1 MTNTRTYTSRR
12 SNILSALATKLKDI
26 DGSGA
31 FLTDVGNNVET
42 RLKFWD
48 EVQDFPAIHLNA
60 GSETRVY
67 QAGGFKDR
75 YLNITIRCYVSDE
88 TDATEALNL
97 LMEDIE
103 TVVEDNSRLK
113 YYDAMNN
120 EYNTQQITII
130 SIFTDEGVLD
140 PLGVGEI
147 EIEVRY

>member
-1 MTNTRTYTSRR
+1 MVKSRTYTSRR
-12 SNILSALATKLKDI
+12 ANILNGLALRLKDI

-31 FLTDVGNNVET
+31 FLSDLSNNVET

-48 EVQDFPAIHLNA
+48 EVQDFPAVHLNA
-60 GSETRVY
+60 GSETREY
-67 QAGGFKDR
+67 QAGGYKDR
-75 YLNITIRCYVSDE
+75 FLSVTVRCYVSDE
-88 TDATEALNL
+88 DNATEALNI

-103 TVVEDNSRLK
+103 TVLEDNSRLK

-120 EYNTQQITII
+120 EYHTQQITII
-130 SIFTDEGVLD
+130 SITTDEGVLE

>member
-1 MTNTRTYTSRR
+1 MANRDYTSRR
-12 SNILSALATKLKDI
+12 SNILNALATKLKDI

-31 FLTDVGNNVET
+31 FLTDVANNVET

-60 GSETRVY
+60 GTETRDY
-67 QAGGFKDR
+67 QAGGYKDR
-75 YLNITIRCYVSDE
+75 YLSITIRCYVSDD
-88 TDATEALNL
+88 TDSTEALNL
-97 LMEDIE
+97 LMEDVE

-120 EYNTQQITII
+120 EYNAQQITVV
-130 SIFTDEGVLD
+130 SIVTDEGVLD

>member
-1 MTNTRTYTSRR
+1 MVKSRTYTSRR
-12 SNILSALATKLKDI
+12 ANILNGLALRLKDI

-31 FLTDVGNNVET
+31 FLSDLSNNVET

-48 EVQDFPAIHLNA
+48 EVQDFPAVHLNA
-60 GSETRVY
+60 GSETREY
-67 QAGGFKDR
+67 QAGGYKDR
-75 YLNITIRCYVSDE
+75 FLSVTVRCYVSDE
-88 TDATEALNL
+88 DSATEALNI

-103 TVVEDNSRLK
+103 TVLEDNSRLK

-120 EYNTQQITII
+120 EYHTQQITII
-130 SIFTDEGVLD
+130 SITTDEGVLE